1 MSYGP
6 SPSPFTQSA
15 LSADRAN
22 KKRRMRVLAVVLAV
36 VLCLVGGV
44 FWAVADDDPEQPD
57 KPTAARQAPD
67 DIRDTVEKTPR
78 TPESRLAVEYN
89 EKEFK
94 KRFKST
100 VYAPGAWA
108 TDKNFVRGVGNTLKG
123 FKFGT
128 FEEDWSTELSGPICD
143 TTRHVTVDGRTAV
156 LLQERPGKDT
166 EGDADKGKSKD
177 KDKDK
182 KSKSKKDKK
191 DKKDKGKK
199 SKRDKK
205 SKEDK
210 KPKDKDAEAVDESSC
225 SQLAFIDLNTG
236 KKLWQVK
243 LPDAKKAYAPNTN
256 VTMTR
261 GTVAVAWSYGS
272 VAYDMKRGQ
281 QLWSSPG
288 AGKCEDLGFAGGRDL
303 LALVRCG
310 DEADPQ
316 FKVQKVKPRTGKSE
330 WTYKVARGV
339 QRVYLVSSEPAVL
352 AVAAGDIAVTDLIT
366 LDDKGDYQTT
376 IDMPEDRFVDNCY
389 KPLFGA
395 VETCDSIVVG
405 RDQLFLATA
414 GAGLEDDDW
423 IVSYDLRTGKTVK
436 KFDSKPGRPMYPV
449 RMSGDKLL
457 AFRPSDDGISPA
469 AVVSLDPRTG
479 KETPYLLFGMPDR
492 GIMEDP
498 QKTEL
503 IVEHGRVF
511 FAPREL
517 TEESGGPWKGMAFGA
532 LGIEGA

>member
-22 KKRRMRVLAVVLAV
+22 KRRRTRMLAGVLAA
-36 VLCLVGGV
+36 VLCVGGGV
-44 FWAVADDDPEQPD
+44 FWAVADDDSEPAK
-57 KPTAARQAPD
+57 KPTAAPQAPD

-78 TPESRLAVEYN
+78 TPEGRLAVEDN
-89 EKEFK
+89 EKEFS
-94 KRFKST
+94 KRFKQET
-100 VYAPGAWA
+100 VGAPGAWA
-108 TDKNFVRGVGNTLKG
+108 TDKHFVRGVGNKLKG

-143 TTRHVTVDGRTAV
+143 TTRHVTADGRTAV
-156 LLQERPGKDT
+156 LLQER
-166 EGDADKGKSKD
+166 EDKPDEDEKKN
-177 KDKDK
+177 DK
-182 KSKSKKDKK
+182 KKDDK
-191 DKKDKGKK
+191 KKDKGKK
-199 SKRDKK
+199 SKKDKGK
-205 SKEDK
+205 
-210 KPKDKDAEAVDESSC
+210 KDKDKKDKDSEADDAKDEYSC
-225 SQLAFIDLNTG
+225 TQLAFVDLNTG
-236 KKLWQVK
+236 KKLWQVT
-243 LPDAKKAYAPNTN
+243 LPDAKKAFAPNTN

-272 VAYDMKRGQ
+272 VAYDMKRGR

-288 AGKCEDLGFAGGRDL
+288 AGKCEDLGFAGGRAL

-316 FKVQKVKPRTGKSE
+316 FKVQKLKPGTGKAE

-352 AVAAGDIAVTDLIT
+352 AVSAGDIAVTDLIT
-366 LDDKGDYQTT
+366 LNGRGKYQTT

-389 KPLFGA
+389 RPLFGS
-395 VETCDSIVVG
+395 VESCESIVVG

-414 GAGLEDDDW
+414 GKGLEDGDW

-436 KFDSKPGRPMYPV
+436 KFDSKPDRPMYPLRV
-449 RMSGDKLL
+449 SGGKLL
-457 AFRPSDDGISPA
+457 AFRPSNDGIAPA
-469 AVVSLDPRTG
+469 AVVSLDPRTA
-479 KETPYLLFGMPDR
+479 KETPYLLFAMPDR
-492 GIMEDP
+492 IGMEDP
-498 QKTEL
+498 EDTE
-503 IVEHGRVF
+503 IIIEDGRVF

-517 TEESGGPWKGMAFGA
+517 SAQKDGPWKGMALSA

>member
-1 MSYGP
+1 
-6 SPSPFTQSA
+6 
-15 LSADRAN
+15 
-22 KKRRMRVLAVVLAV
+22 MRVLAIVLAV
-36 VLCLVGGV
+36 VLCSGGGV
-44 FWAVADDDPEQPD
+44 FWAVADDDPEPAKQ
-57 KPTAARQAPD
+57 PTAARQAPD
-67 DIRDTVEKTPR
+67 DIRGTVEKTPR

-94 KRFKST
+94 KRFKTET
-100 VYAPGAWA
+100 VNAPGAWA

-143 TTRHVTVDGRTAV
+143 TTRHVTADGRTAV
-156 LLQERPGKDT
+156 LLQERPAKDT
-166 EGDADKGKSKD
+166 KDDADKGKGKD
-177 KDKDK
+177 KG
-182 KSKSKKDKK
+182 
-191 DKKDKGKK
+191 KDKGKK
-199 SKRDKK
+199 SKGKKSKGKSKDKK
-205 SKEDK
+205 SKDK
-210 KPKDKDAEAVDESSC
+210 KSKDKKSKDKDAEAADDEYLC
-225 SQLAFIDLNTG
+225 TQLAFIDLNTG

-243 LPDAKKAYAPNTN
+243 LPDAKKAFAPNTN

-272 VAYDMKRGQ
+272 AAYDMERGR

-288 AGKCEDLGFAGGRDL
+288 AGKCEDLGFAGGRSL
-303 LALVRCG
+303 LALVQCG
-310 DEADPQ
+310 DDADPQ

-339 QRVYLVSSEPAVL
+339 GRVYLVSSEPAVL
-352 AVAAGDIAVTDLIT
+352 AVSAGDIAVTDLIT
-366 LDDKGDYQTT
+366 LDDRGDYQTT

-389 KPLFGA
+389 KQLFGA
-395 VETCDSIVVG
+395 VETCESIVVG

-414 GAGLEDDDW
+414 ADALEDSW

-436 KFDSKPGRPMYPV
+436 KFDSKPHRPMYPV
-449 RMSGDKLL
+449 RMSGGKLL
-457 AFRPSDDGISPA
+457 AFRPSSDGIEPA
-469 AVVSLDPRTG
+469 AVVSLDPRTA

-492 GIMEDP
+492 IVMEDP
-498 QKTEL
+498 QETEV

-517 TEESGGPWKGMAFGA
+517 TEVSSGSSKGMAYGA